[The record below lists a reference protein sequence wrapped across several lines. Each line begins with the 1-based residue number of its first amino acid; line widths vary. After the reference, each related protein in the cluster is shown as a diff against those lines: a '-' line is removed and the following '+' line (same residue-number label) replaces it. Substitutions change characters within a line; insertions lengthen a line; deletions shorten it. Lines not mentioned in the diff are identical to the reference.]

1 MAKILQ
7 TTDFTGKYA
16 ISQNNFNEADL
27 QAFIDKYESKYAYD
41 LLGVELGTLLLAD
54 IAVSTFL
61 PPVTPIYATIFNIL
75 SQDEPL
81 VRSNGIK
88 EMLLG
93 FVYFEFIRTQT
104 VQNTLTGNVLNQN
117 EVATVVDWGSTG
129 VYANYNEAVTTYR
142 GIQCYILDNITDYP
156 TFKGLMKTFAHP
168 LV

>member
-16 ISQNNFNEADL
+16 ISQNNFNTSDL
-27 QAFIDKYESKYAYD
+27 QAFIDKYESIYVYD

-54 IAVSTFL
+54 IAASTFL
-61 PPVTPIYATIFNIL
+61 PPVTAKYATIFNVL

-93 FVYFEFIRTQT
+93 FVYFEFVRTQT
-104 VQNTLTGNVLNQN
+104 VQNTLVGNVLNQN
-117 EVATVVDWGSTG
+117 EVSVNVDWASTN
-129 VYANYNEAVTTYR
+129 VYLNYNEAIRTYR
-142 GIQCYILDNITDYP
+142 GIQCYVLDNFATYP
-156 TFKGLMKTFAHP
+156 EFKGLMKTFAHT

>member
-27 QAFIDKYESKYAYD
+27 QAFIDKYESKYVYD

-54 IAVSTFL
+54 IAASTFL
-61 PPVTPIYATIFNIL
+61 PPVTAIYATIFNVL

-93 FVYFEFIRTQT
+93 FVYFEFVRTQT

-117 EVATVVDWGSTG
+117 EVATVVDWSSTG
-129 VYANYNEAVTTYR
+129 VYANYNEAITTYR
-142 GIQCYILDNITDYP
+142 GIQCYVLDNLTVYP

-168 LV
+168 LI

>member
-16 ISQNNFNEADL
+16 ISQNNFNTSDL
-27 QAFIDKYESKYAYD
+27 QAFIDKYESKYVYD
-41 LLGVELGTLLLAD
+41 LLGVELGTLLLSD

-61 PPVTPIYATIFNIL
+61 PPVTAIYATIFNDL

-93 FVYFEFIRTQT
+93 FVYFEFVRTQT

-117 EVATVVDWGSTG
+117 EVATVVDWASTG
-129 VYANYNEAVTTYR
+129 VYANYNEAITTYR
-142 GIQCYILDNITDYP
+142 GIQCYVLDNLTVYP
-156 TFKGLMKTFAHP
+156 TFKGLMKIFAHP

>member
-16 ISQNNFNEADL
+16 ISQNNFNTTDL
-27 QAFIDKYESKYAYD
+27 QAFIDKYESKYVYD
-41 LLGVELGTLLLAD
+41 LLGVELGNLLLND
-54 IAVSTFL
+54 IVASTFL
-61 PPVTPIYATIFNIL
+61 PPATVIYATIFNVL

-93 FVYFEFIRTQT
+93 FVYFEFVRTQT

-117 EVATVVDWGSTG
+117 EVADVVDWSSTG
-129 VYANYNEAVTTYR
+129 VYYNYNEAITTYR
-142 GIQCYILDNITDYP
+142 GIQCYVLDNLTVYP

-168 LV
+168 LI

>member
-16 ISQNNFNEADL
+16 ISQNNFNTSDL
-27 QAFIDKYESKYAYD
+27 QAFIDKYESKYVYD

-61 PPVTPIYATIFNIL
+61 PPVTAIYATIFNVL

-93 FVYFEFIRTQT
+93 FVYFEFVRTQT

-117 EVATVVDWGSTG
+117 EVATIVDWGSTG
-129 VYANYNEAVTTYR
+129 VYTNYNEAITTYR
-142 GIQCYILDNITDYP
+142 GIQCYVLDNLTVYP